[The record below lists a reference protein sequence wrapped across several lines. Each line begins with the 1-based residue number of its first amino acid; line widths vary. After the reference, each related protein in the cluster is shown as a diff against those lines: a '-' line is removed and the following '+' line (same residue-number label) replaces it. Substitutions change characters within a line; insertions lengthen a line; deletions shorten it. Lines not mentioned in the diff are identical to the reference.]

1 MEFVRCGF
9 LGVPWPTSPPRR
21 LHFVRRQCGRSSR
34 PWEVLGI
41 PQGANKDEI
50 KLAYRR
56 LALKFHPDVD
66 KSKRATSRFQEI
78 QVAYKKMIA
87 ACGPN
92 RVSREQERK
101 SAKRRQ
107 APTRKAA
114 ASEGDRRAEPPDSF
128 RISRVLDAL
137 LPSRET
143 LAYATILLILLPY
156 MASFVYGLAGLVSKF
171 SQGG

>member
-1 MEFVRCGF
+1 MDFVRCGF
-9 LGVPWPTSPPRR
+9 LGVPGLTCPPRR
-21 LHFVRRQCGRSSR
+21 QDFVRRQCGRSSR

-92 RVSREQERK
+92 PAVLREQEWK

-107 APTRKAA
+107 ATRKAA
-114 ASEGDRRAEPPDSF
+114 ASEGDRRAKPLDSF
-128 RISRVLDAL
+128 RISCVLDAL

-143 LAYATILLILLPY
+143 LAYGSILLILLPY
-156 MASFVYGLAGLVSKF
+156 MASFLYGLAGFVSKF
-171 SQGG
+171 SQG